1 MICALFSSTWQCKKT
16 SKQRDPFTNPRFV
29 YLLHIFF
36 AVCRPYVFISYV
48 MASIRK
54 EKNRV
59 WKKAPHGARLM
70 LWNTWAK
77 LAQFRHKLFVIH
89 PRTTIWPLAENCHS
103 ISLPYGHHTIL
114 FRYCT
119 TFGSMT
125 FSHFE
130 LFHVRR
136 NSLKKRSLLVVGS
149 INLRI
154 SKVAQNKQFFTF
166 NFFRNDQTYLI
177 QKCKS

>member
-1 MICALFSSTWQCKKT
+1 MKHLSKT
-16 SKQRDPFTNPRFV
+16 
-29 YLLHIFF
+29 
-36 AVCRPYVFISYV
+36 
-48 MASIRK
+48 
-54 EKNRV
+54 
-59 WKKAPHGARLM
+59 
-70 LWNTWAK
+70 

-130 LFHVRR
+130 LFHARG
-136 NSLKKRSLLVVGS
+136 NSLKKLLDKPIWGYLKLHKINNSLLS
-149 INLRI
+149 ISSEMPELI
-154 SKVAQNKQFFTF
+154 WSKSVKVSVFVTELYWIGWRRKIEKKYYQR
-166 NFFRNDQTYLI
+166 RNRPNSWVLFQSNCINNYKEQSTTG
-177 QKCKS
+177 CF

>member
-1 MICALFSSTWQCKKT
+1 MFSFLMSWRPDVHQKGKKKGLKKNAPRCPFDVMKHL
-16 SKQRDPFTNPRFV
+16 SKT
-29 YLLHIFF
+29 
-36 AVCRPYVFISYV
+36 
-48 MASIRK
+48 
-54 EKNRV
+54 
-59 WKKAPHGARLM
+59 
-70 LWNTWAK
+70 

-114 FRYCT
+114 LRYCT

-130 LFHVRR
+130 LFHARG
-136 NSLKKRSLLVVGS
+136 NSLKKRSLLVVES

-166 NFFRNDQTYLI
+166 NFFRNTQTYLI